1 MGDFSIDIAK
11 QAARDIFLG
20 PRHPDAMFIAT
31 DHMAFAVMDVLRSE
45 LGLRV
50 PDDVSIIGYDDV
62 PPASWAAYNLT
73 TLRQR
78 SNLMVSQSVEL
89 IINKIRDPQVAPQHI
104 KISSP
109 LIIRGSAKIPEGWST

>member
-1 MGDFSIDIAK
+1 
-11 QAARDIFLG
+11 
-20 PRHPDAMFIAT
+20 MFIAT
-31 DHMAFAVMDVLRSE
+31 DHIAFADMDVLRSE
-45 LGLRV
+45 LGLMV

-109 LIIRGSAKIPEGWST
+109 LIIRGSAKIPKGWST